1 MTPTLPTHPFTGLT
15 AIGFRRDGAPIWP
28 VMGGSDDTPVE
39 PAGSDEDT
47 RAQELLAAAAE
58 PPAKTTEPAK
68 PATAPKGEDALGD
81 AGKRALAAER
91 EARKAEADARKAA
104 EKAAADAA
112 AQLADLKPLTELFA
126 QIRKTA
132 VPDAEKTD
140 VEKLAER
147 LAQQEKATANERLA
161 RWRVEV
167 AAEKGLTKAQAAR
180 LQGGTFE
187 ELAADADELL
197 SLFPK
202 AEKPAE
208 PAPTPAEPPKPSTP
222 KPDPSQG
229 PRGETPTRS
238 PNLAAAIRTAMAPR
252 T

>member
-1 MTPTLPTHPFTGLT
+1 MTPTFPAHPYTRLT
-15 AIGFRRDGAPIWP
+15 AIGFRRDGTPIWP
-28 VMGGSDDTPVE
+28 IMGGAEEPEPPGEDTEAQALLADAVDPPADKPAE
-39 PAGSDEDT
+39 PA
-47 RAQELLAAAAE
+47 AQPKAN
-58 PPAKTTEPAK
+58 K
-68 PATAPKGEDALGD
+68 PEDALGD

-104 EKAAADAA
+104 EKANADLV
-112 AQLADLKPLTELFA
+112 AQLDGLKPITDLFA

-147 LAQQEKATANERLA
+147 LAAQEKATADERLA

-187 ELAADADELL
+187 ELAADADDLL
-197 SLFPK
+197 ALFPK
-202 AEKPAE
+202 PAPAEPKAEATPAE
-208 PAPTPAEPPKPSTP
+208 PAKPPTP

-229 PRGETPTRS
+229 PRGESRTRS
-238 PNLAAAIRTAMAPR
+238 PNLAAAVQAAMTQR
-252 T
+252 R